1 MENKKQAVLANGFNK
16 NNLSHSKGNSNLL
29 FGDQFFTE
37 QLSPNSSLFDFSE
50 IT

>member
-1 MENKKQAVLANGFNK
+1 MENKKHPVIGIAFK
-16 NNLSHSKGNSNLL
+16 TKNLL